1 MAQKKKII
9 KQGAQLI
16 VLGFELATPVVV
28 GIFAGYFLDRRLNTQ
43 PWLMMLGVMAGFLYG
58 LKTLFTMIKRME

>member
-1 MAQKKKII
+1 VVRKKKVI

-16 VLGFELATPVVV
+16 VLGFELAAPVVV

-43 PWLMMLGVMAGFLYG
+43 PWLIMLGVMAGFLYG
-58 LKTLFTMIKRME
+58 LKTLFTMLKRME

>member
-1 MAQKKKII
+1 MVRKKKII

-16 VLGFELATPVVV
+16 VLSFELATPVVV

-58 LKTLFTMIKRME
+58 LKTLFTMLKRME

>member
-1 MAQKKKII
+1 MVRKKKII

-16 VLGFELATPVVV
+16 VLGFELAAPVVV
-28 GIFAGYFLDRRLNTQ
+28 GLFAGYFLDRWLNTQ

-58 LKTLFTMIKRME
+58 LKTLFSMLKRME

>member
-1 MAQKKKII
+1 VVRKKKVI

-28 GIFAGYFLDRRLNTQ
+28 GLFAGYFLDRWLNTQ

-58 LKTLFTMIKRME
+58 LKTLFSMLKRME